1 MVYGSD
7 AMLPSKLQY
16 GSSMVQAYQPDEAEQ
31 AWHDSVDLL
40 EESRDVAI
48 ARSARYQQ
56 TL

>member
-7 AMLPSKLQY
+7 AVLPSKLQY
-16 GSSMVQAYQPDEAEQ
+16 GSSRVQAYQPDEAEQ
-31 AWHDSVDLL
+31 AWHDSIDLL